1 MVPTDPSKP
10 YLGIIGDSAT
20 HWFHGD
26 CLGETYPALI
36 AKHFPNYNVIDL
48 SIIGSGNVIGKLI
61 ISAFK
66 TAKTRFPTFITAPK
80 YELQFEHVRKSA
92 VLVLNW

>member
-36 AKHFPNYNVIDL
+36 AKHFPNYNVVDL
-48 SIIGSGNVIGKLI
+48 SIIGSGN
-61 ISAFK
+61 
-66 TAKTRFPTFITAPK
+66 
-80 YELQFEHVRKSA
+80 
-92 VLVLNW
+92 